1 MQLFWKEEHMFIFYS
16 ITKKN
21 QYLCFAMRSGIQN
34 LALCCNNNDLQ
45 IAYFETPITST
56 SFFGFSKTLHQH
68 STCNK
73 TMWALLMA
81 ML

>member
-1 MQLFWKEEHMFIFYS
+1 
-16 ITKKN
+16 
-21 QYLCFAMRSGIQN
+21 MRSGIQN